1 MTAQPEDQGGLDLVV
16 VGAGILGLA
25 VARELM
31 LRHPQL
37 SLAVVEREADVAVH
51 QTGHNSGVIHG
62 GIYYQPGSLKARLC
76 VEGARAMYEY
86 LAEHRLPHERCGKL
100 IVANRAE
107 ELGRLD
113 ELERRGAANGV
124 PGLRRMTG
132 SEIRDVEPEAA
143 GIAALHAP
151 NTGITDY
158 AAVARC
164 MRDELATAG
173 VQLHFGT
180 AVRHIAD
187 EGSWTVVEHE
197 RGRLRARRVVVC
209 AGLWA
214 DRLARA
220 SGASADPR
228 IVPFRGAYL
237 RLVREGAPTVR
248 GMIYPVPDP
257 DLPFLGVH
265 VTRHIDGHVM
275 LGPTAMMVPARD
287 GYRLNRWRAR
297 DLAESAAWPGSWR
310 LARRF
315 WRTGLTEVRMA
326 TSKKAFVA
334 AAAAYVPG
342 LTREHLDG
350 TFHSGVRAQAV
361 GRDGALVDDF
371 VISQVGSVSHVRNAP
386 SPAATAALA
395 IGREIV
401 DRISGVKEPG

>member
-1 MTAQPEDQGGLDLVV
+1 M
-16 VGAGILGLA
+16 
-25 VARELM
+25 
-31 LRHPQL
+31 
-37 SLAVVEREADVAVH
+37 
-51 QTGHNSGVIHG
+51 
-62 GIYYQPGSLKARLC
+62 
-76 VEGARAMYEY
+76 
-86 LAEHRLPHERCGKL
+86 
-100 IVANRAE
+100 
-107 ELGRLD
+107 
-113 ELERRGAANGV
+113 
-124 PGLRRMTG
+124 
-132 SEIRDVEPEAA
+132 
-143 GIAALHAP
+143 
-151 NTGITDY
+151 
-158 AAVARC
+158 
-164 MRDELATAG
+164 
-173 VQLHFGT
+173 
-180 AVRHIAD
+180 
-187 EGSWTVVEHE
+187 
-197 RGRLRARRVVVC
+197 C

-342 LTREHLDG
+342 LTRS
-350 TFHSGVRAQAV
+350 TSTAP
-361 GRDGALVDDF
+361 
-371 VISQVGSVSHVRNAP
+371 STPGSVLRRWGVTVRSSTTSSSHRSAP
-386 SPAATAALA
+386 SVTCATPPRRRPPPPWPSDARSSTGSAGSRHRGDLGADSIEHSNRQRSSRRRSGPGHRAPLA
-395 IGREIV
+395 
-401 DRISGVKEPG
+401 SGGGEHG